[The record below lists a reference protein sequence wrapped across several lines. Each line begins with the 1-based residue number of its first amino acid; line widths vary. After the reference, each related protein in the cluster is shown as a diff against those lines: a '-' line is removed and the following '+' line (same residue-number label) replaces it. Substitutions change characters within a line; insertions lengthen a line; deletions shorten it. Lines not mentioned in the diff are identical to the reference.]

1 MIKNMGRVS
10 THGVTDV
17 SIQANGKMESSMAKA
32 FIDMQMDIVV
42 LESGQMAKEQCG
54 WTIQINDYNLIK
66 F

>member
-42 LESGQMAKEQCG
+42 LESG
-54 WTIQINDYNLIK
+54 
-66 F
+66 